1 MLPQPAATRPPAAN
15 ATTAANGEP
24 GMVETAPLVRMEGIS
39 KHFGGVQALSDVN
52 VELRAGEVMG
62 ILGHNGAGKSTLVK
76 ILAGAELA
84 DAGRILIRGQ
94 EVEISDPNDARSHGI
109 ETIYQELALCGNL
122 DAPANLFM
130 GRETE
135 RFGVLDKRAMR
146 RETGAILDRLGIR
159 IESLDV
165 EVEKLSGGQRQSIAI
180 GRAVYFDARILIMD
194 EPTAALGMEETKLV
208 IDLIQELKS
217 NGIGIFWISHDI
229 HDVYEFTDRISI
241 LKGGRNVVTC
251 PTAACTKD
259 DIVSMIITGQPVESA
274 LRRDHAEEGANP

>member
-1 MLPQPAATRPPAAN
+1 MLPAGPVPVS
-15 ATTAANGEP
+15 EP
-24 GMVETAPLVRMEGIS
+24 GMTDDTPLVRMKGIS
-39 KHFGGVQALSDVN
+39 KSFGGLQALKDVD
-52 VELRAGEVMG
+52 VELRSGEVMG

-76 ILAGAELA
+76 ILAGAEQA
-84 DAGRILIRGQ
+84 DAGRIFIQGE
-94 EVEISDPNDARSHGI
+94 EVTISNPNDARGHGI

-135 RFGVLDKRAMR
+135 RFGVIDKRYMR
-146 RETGAILDRLGIR
+146 KETGAILDKLGIR

-194 EPTAALGMEETKLV
+194 EPTAALGMEETGLV
-208 IDLIQELKS
+208 IDLIQELKNS
-217 NGIGIFWISHDI
+217 GIGIFWISHDI

-241 LKGGRNVVTC
+241 LRGGQNVVTC
-251 PTAACTKD
+251 PTTACTQD
-259 DIVSMIITGQPVESA
+259 EIVSMIITGQVVEGA
-274 LRRDHAEEGANP
+274 LRSGPAEELSDP

>member
-1 MLPQPAATRPPAAN
+1 MLPAGPVPVS
-15 ATTAANGEP
+15 EP
-24 GMVETAPLVRMEGIS
+24 GMTDDTPLVRMKGIS
-39 KHFGGVQALSDVN
+39 KSFGGLQALKDVD
-52 VELRAGEVMG
+52 VELRSGEVMG

-76 ILAGAELA
+76 ILAGAEQA
-84 DAGRILIRGQ
+84 DAGRIFIQGK
-94 EVEISDPNDARSHGI
+94 EVTISNPNDARGHGI

-135 RFGVLDKRAMR
+135 RFGVIDKRYMR
-146 RETGAILDRLGIR
+146 KETGAILDKLGIR

-194 EPTAALGMEETKLV
+194 EPTAALGMEETGLV
-208 IDLIQELKS
+208 IDLIQELKNS
-217 NGIGIFWISHDI
+217 GIGIFWISHDI

-241 LKGGRNVVTC
+241 LRGGQNVVTC
-251 PTAACTKD
+251 PTTACTQD
-259 DIVSMIITGQPVESA
+259 EIVSMIITGQVVAGA
-274 LRRDHAEEGANP
+274 LRDGPAEELSGP